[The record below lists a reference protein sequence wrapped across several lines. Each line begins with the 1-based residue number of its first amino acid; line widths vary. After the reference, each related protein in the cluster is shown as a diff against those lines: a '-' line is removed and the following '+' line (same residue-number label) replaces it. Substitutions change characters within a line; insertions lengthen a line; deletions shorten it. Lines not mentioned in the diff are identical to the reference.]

1 MEFAIRSVSEASMV
15 SGQTFVPGDRV
26 WSVLYRTAEGAV
38 ERADVLAGERDQLRL
53 EGEVLCQWGHR
64 IKEPEVS
71 EAEERRAALQSREE
85 IFLSLFE
92 AEEGE
97 AEETPEVRETR
108 DRMKFFLS
116 LELERKRILR
126 PLGRGR
132 YRHVASKR
140 ELTVPQLE
148 LTPDL
153 VASHLRAEGL
163 EVVPADNPEAEADR
177 EPNANQ

>member
-1 MEFAIRSVSEASMV
+1 MV

-26 WSVLYRTAEGAV
+26 WSVLYRPVEGGI
-38 ERADVLAGERDQLRL
+38 ERADVLDDERDQLRL

-85 IFLSLFE
+85 IFLSLYE
-92 AEEGE
+92 AAEGDVEEM
-97 AEETPEVRETR
+97 PEVRETR

-140 ELTVPQLE
+140 ELVVPQLE

-163 EVVPADNPEAEADR
+163 EVLPSDRPEAER
-177 EPNANQ
+177 RSKEEPNQ